1 MVMTGDNES
10 INKNNNIGEI
20 SFILFLQ
27 DSDNRFLLEEKLVLV
42 HHLQYLK
49 NI

>member
-27 DSDNRFLLEEKLVLV
+27 DSDNRFLLEEKLVLSAPFA
-42 HHLQYLK
+42 
-49 NI
+49 IP